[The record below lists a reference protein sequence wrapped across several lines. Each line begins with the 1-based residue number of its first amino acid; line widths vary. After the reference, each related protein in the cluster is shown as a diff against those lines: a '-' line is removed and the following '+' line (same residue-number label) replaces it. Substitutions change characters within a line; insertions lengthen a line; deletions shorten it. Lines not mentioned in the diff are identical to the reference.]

1 MIVNDAASTPAV
13 EWRPRANPWLIA
25 LAVMLATFMVIL
37 DTSIAVVA
45 LPYIAG
51 NLGATRD
58 ESTWVL
64 TSYLVANAIVL
75 PASVWSS
82 GFFGRKRFLIGCTVL
97 FTVASLLCGLAT
109 SMTMLVAARVLQG
122 LGGGAMQPLSQAILL
137 ESFPPAKRGAATAL
151 FGIAIVVAPILGPT
165 LGGWLTDNWSWRW
178 TFYINL
184 PVGVLA
190 FFLMSWLVE
199 DPPYIRAKRSGRFDS
214 MGFGLVALWLG
225 TLQIV
230 LDKGQDADWF
240 AAVWLRW
247 FAVISVLALAGF
259 IARELFIQEPL
270 VDLHV
275 FKNRNFTVS
284 CALFGLFGMMLYALI
299 TIQPLFLQSLLGYTA
314 FDAGLSV
321 SPRGFGA
328 FAALFFVGALV
339 GRVDSRL
346 LSGLGFAV
354 MGLSSFLLC
363 RLSLQMAMG
372 NVVWANILA
381 GFGTGCLFVP
391 LTTLAVCTLRNE
403 QIGNAI
409 GLQNLIRNVGGSIGL
424 SLVATLQERFAQ
436 AHQSFMAGQ
445 MSALNPQY
453 LQHSSALQHVF
464 EQGSSPLDA
473 LARARGL
480 LYNTLLQQS
489 DYWAFMDLFFLVA
502 CICAGC
508 VLGILF
514 YEKPRTMHAVAAA
527 E

>member
-1 MIVNDAASTPAV
+1 MSDTLSTTPAV
-13 EWRPRANPWLIA
+13 WRPNASPWLIA

-51 NLGATRD
+51 NLGATQD

-75 PASVWSS
+75 PASTWLSS
-82 GFFGRKRFLIGCTVL
+82 FFGRKRFLIGCTIL

-109 SMTMLVAARVLQG
+109 SMPMLVVARVLQG

-137 ESFPPAKRGAATAL
+137 ESFPPSKRGAATAL
-151 FGIAIVVAPILGPT
+151 FGLAIVVAPILGPT

-184 PVGVLA
+184 PVGILA
-190 FFLMSWLVE
+190 FFMMSAFVE
-199 DPPYIRAKRSGRFDS
+199 DPPYIRLQRSNRIDGI
-214 MGFGLVALWLG
+214 GLGLIALCLG

-230 LDKGQDADWF
+230 LDKGQDVDWF
-240 AAVWLRW
+240 SAIWVRW
-247 FAVISVLALAGF
+247 FALICVLSVVGF
-259 IARELFIQEPL
+259 VVWELWTDHPI

-284 CALFGLFGMMLYALI
+284 CALFGLFGVMIYALI
-299 TIQPLFLQSLLGYTA
+299 TTQPLFLQSLLGYSA

-328 FAALFFVGALV
+328 LAALFFVGALV
-339 GRVDSRL
+339 GRVDARL
-346 LSGLGFAV
+346 LAGVGFAF
-354 MGLSSFLLC
+354 MGFSSFLLC
-363 RLSLQMAMG
+363 RLDLQMSMG
-372 NVVWANILA
+372 SVVPANIMA

-391 LTTLAVCTLRNE
+391 LTTLAVGTLRNE

-409 GLQNLIRNVGGSIGL
+409 GLQNLIRNTGGSIGL
-424 SLVATLQERFAQ
+424 SVVSTLQERLSQ
-436 AHQSFMAGQ
+436 THQFTMVGQ
-445 MSALNPQY
+445 LSPLNPEYRQR
-453 LQHSSALQHVF
+453 LTALKTVF
-464 EQGSSPLDA
+464 EGRFSMPDA
-473 LARARGL
+473 LARARDT
-480 LYNTLLQQS
+480 LYHTLLQQAS
-489 DYWAFMDLFFLVA
+489 YWAFMDIFFLLA
-502 CICAGC
+502 IICAAC
-508 VLGILF
+508 VFGILF
-514 YEKPRTMHAVAAA
+514 YEKPRAVHAVAAA

>member
-1 MIVNDAASTPAV
+1 MSGVASTPAV

-51 NLGATRD
+51 NLGATQD

-75 PASVWSS
+75 PASTWLSS
-82 GFFGRKRFLIGCTVL
+82 FFGRKRFLIGCTII
-97 FTVASLLCGLAT
+97 FTAASLLCGLAT
-109 SMTMLVAARVLQG
+109 SMTMLVLARVLQG
-122 LGGGAMQPLSQAILL
+122 IGGGAMQPLSQAILL

-199 DPPYIRAKRSGRFDS
+199 DPPYIRTRRPGRVD
-214 MGFGLVALWLG
+214 GIGLALVALWLA

-240 AAVWLRW
+240 SATWLRW
-247 FAVISVLALAGF
+247 FAVISILSLIGF
-259 IARELFIQEPL
+259 IARELSTDHPI

-275 FKNRNFTVS
+275 FRNRNFAVS
-284 CALFGLFGMMLYALI
+284 CSLFGMFGMMLYALI
-299 TIQPLFLQSLLGYTA
+299 TIQPLFLQSLLGYNA

-321 SPRGFGA
+321 SPRGLGA

-339 GRVDSRL
+339 GKVDSRL
-346 LSGLGFAV
+346 LAGIGFAV

-363 RLSLQMAMG
+363 RLSLQMAMTSVVPA
-372 NVVWANILA
+372 NVLA
-381 GFGTGCLFVP
+381 GFATGCLFVP
-391 LTTLAVCTLRNE
+391 LTTLAVGTLQNE
-403 QIGNAI
+403 QIGNAVA
-409 GLQNLIRNVGGSIGL
+409 LQNLIRNTGGSIGL
-424 SLVATLQERFAQ
+424 SLVSTMQQRFSQ
-436 AHQSFMAGQ
+436 AHQSMLVAQ
-445 MSALNPQY
+445 LSPLNPEYRQK
-453 LQHSSALQHVF
+453 LNLVQNVF
-464 EQGSSPLDA
+464 EQRFGQADA
-473 LARARGL
+473 LTRGRGL
-480 LYNTLLQQS
+480 LYQTLIQQS
-489 DYWAFMDLFFLVA
+489 DYWAFMNLFFLVA
-502 CICAGC
+502 CISGLCI
-508 VLGILF
+508 LGILL
-514 YEKPRTMHAVAAA
+514 YEKPRAIHAVAAA
-527 E
+527 D

>member
-1 MIVNDAASTPAV
+1 MNATDVTATMP
-13 EWRPRANPWLIA
+13 WRPRANPWLIA

-51 NLGATRD
+51 NLGATQD

-64 TSYLVANAIVL
+64 TSYLVANAIIL
-75 PASVWSS
+75 PASTWFSS
-82 GFFGRKRFLIGCTVL
+82 FFGRKRFLIGCTIL
-97 FTVASLLCGLAT
+97 FTAASLLCGLAT
-109 SMTMLVAARVLQG
+109 SMTALVAARVLQG

-199 DPPYIRAKRSGRFDS
+199 DPPYIRAKRPSRFDG
-214 MGFGLVALWLG
+214 MGFALVALWLG
-225 TLQIV
+225 TLQII

-240 AAVWLRW
+240 SAIWLRW
-247 FAVISVLALAGF
+247 FAVVSVLALLGF
-259 IARELFIQEPL
+259 IVRELYVKNPL
-270 VDLHV
+270 VDLRV
-275 FKNRNFTVS
+275 FKNRNFAVS
-284 CALFGLFGMMLYALI
+284 CGLFGLFGMMLYALI

-339 GRVDSRL
+339 GKVDSRL
-346 LSGLGFAV
+346 LAGIGFAV

-363 RLSLQMAMG
+363 RLSLQMAM
-372 NVVWANILA
+372 VSIIPANILA
-381 GFGTGCLFVP
+381 GFATGCLFVP
-391 LTTLAVCTLRNE
+391 LTTLAVGTLRNE

-409 GLQNLIRNVGGSIGL
+409 GLQNLIRNIGGSIGL
-424 SLVATLQERFAQ
+424 SLVSTLQERFSQ
-436 AHQSFMAGQ
+436 AHQSMMVGQ
-445 MSALNPQY
+445 LSPLNSQYQQKSA
-453 LQHSSALQHVF
+453 ALQQVF
-464 EQGSSPLDA
+464 EQGFSPVDA
-473 LARARGL
+473 LARARGF
-480 LYNTLLQQS
+480 LYHTLLQQS
-489 DYWAFMDLFFLVA
+489 DYWAFIDLFFLVA
-502 CICAGC
+502 CICAMC
-508 VLGILF
+508 VFGILF
-514 YEKPRTMHAVAAA
+514 YEKPRAIHAVTAA